1 MIVFPDNLHTW
12 IIGDGYLE
20 NPFNR
25 DMNYIGPNFGGY
37 YMATD
42 IGYLRFLFYFGLIGL
57 LLFCVYMVAC
67 ANELMKRF
75 PAYSWMFFCILLINF
90 IVWIKVST
98 DIFVVMAI
106 FLCLREP
113 GNGETEESLQ

>member
-1 MIVFPDNLHTW
+1 MIVFPDDLHTW

-75 PAYSWMFFCILLINF
+75 PAYGWMFFCILLINF

-113 GNGETEESLQ
+113 GKGEINESLQ

>member
-12 IIGDGYLE
+12 IIGDGYFD

-42 IGYLRFLFYFGLIGL
+42 IGYLRFLFYVGLIGL

-67 ANELMKRF
+67 ANELMKLHTSYQF
-75 PAYSWMFFCILLINF
+75 H
-90 IVWIKVST
+90 
-98 DIFVVMAI
+98 
-106 FLCLREP
+106 CLDEGLYGHIRRDGYIPLSE
-113 GNGETEESLQ
+113 GTRQW